1 MPEVHFDPILL
12 EVFAFSKKWL
22 LQLCFPH
29 KMYYKY
35 FLLQMIFTN
44 KKHSFFVKK
53 KIPCLESTSASIFT
67 MYFHNVR
74 VLYMQSWAGVSNFLT
89 GQIFFIPDVH
99 ASIVNAQFH
108 SASECI
114 NISTLHLHLL

>member
-53 KIPCLESTSASIFT
+53 KIPCLESTLASIFT
-67 MYFHNVR
+67 LYFHNVR

-89 GQIFFIPDVH
+89 CQIFLFQMSTRPMLTHNSTPRQNV
-99 ASIVNAQFH
+99 STFPL
-108 SASECI
+108 CI
-114 NISTLHLHLL
+114 CI